1 LSNTA
6 EPIPLVARLLP
17 GWNTL
22 LHTFSLRAALGEG
35 VVGVMGNDDVGVSGP
50 AGIDNVLS
58 NTLLLPSPSPSLMF
72 KVLIFLSLP
81 RPWSG

>member
-17 GWNTL
+17 GLNTL

-35 VVGVMGNDDVGVSGP
+35 VVGVMGNDVGVSGP

-58 NTLLLPSPSPSLMF
+58 NTLLPSPSPSLMF